1 MYSFISPQ
9 NEVIKTK
16 TIRAFSDQYGLHYG
30 NARSLACG
38 LRHTIRGWCSTHKN
52 ARLKRRRFQTVLVN
66 MRTGERE
73 ILGQTVKGFAKAHGL
88 CMNELS
94 KLVNRRKVVYR
105 HWVLESTLKAANIDI
120 AAQKI

>member
-9 NEVIKTK
+9 NQVIKAK
-16 TIRAFSDQYGLHYG
+16 SIRAFSDQYGFHYD
-30 NARSLACG
+30 NAKSLACG
-38 LRHTIRGWCSTHKN
+38 LRHTIRGWCSTHKR
-52 ARLKRRRFQTVLVN
+52 ARLKRKRFRTVLVN
-66 MRTGERE
+66 MKTGERS

-94 KLVNRRKVVYR
+94 KLVNRRKVAYR
-105 HWVLESTLKAANIDI
+105 HWVMEATLKAANIDL